1 MSTATEPTT
10 APASTTESTRATAR
24 ATTGAAPRGSRR
36 KPRVSLSWGAMVVI
50 GVLAVHLLVVLF
62 PFVWMIYSSFK
73 TNAAFQASV
82 WTLPTALEWDNYAQA
97 LADGKLVLYAANS
110 LLVTLS
116 SVLITV
122 VIATAAGY
130 AFVIFRT
137 RWMPAVELIML
148 IGMAIPAYIALVPL
162 VATIRDMGLM
172 DTYLGVILPTVAF
185 NLPVSVLIMRGFF
198 ATIPRDLVEAARI
211 DGASEFST
219 FLKVMVPIAKPA
231 MFTTAI
237 VNVIWVWNDFLFPLV
252 MLNSP
257 DKKTLPLG
265 LTDFVGERMTNY
277 PVLLAAILLAALGS
291 FVVYVIFQRQVI
303 GGLTSGAVKQ

>member
-1 MSTATEPTT
+1 MTVITVP
-10 APASTTESTRATAR
+10 RIR
-24 ATTGAAPRGSRR
+24 TG
-36 KPRVSLSWGAMVVI
+36 RVVNWGTVVVLSL
-50 GVLAVHLLVVLF
+50 LAVHLLVVLF
-62 PFVWMIYSSFK
+62 PFVWMAYSSFK
-73 TNAAFQASV
+73 TTTEFQRSV
-82 WTLPTALEWDNYAQA
+82 WSLPSSLEWGNYAQA
-97 LADGKLVLYAANS
+97 LADGTLLRYAANS
-110 LLVTLS
+110 MFVTLA

-122 VIATAAGY
+122 VVATAAGY

-137 RWMPAVELIML
+137 RWMPAVEIVML
-148 IGMAIPAYIALVPL
+148 VGMAIPAYIALVPL
-162 VATIRDMGLM
+162 VASIRDMGLL
-172 DTYLGVILPTVAF
+172 DSHLGVILPTVAF

-198 ATIPRDLVEAARI
+198 ATTPRDLVEAARI
-211 DGASEFST
+211 DGASELSI
-219 FLKVMVPIAKPA
+219 FLRVMVPIARPA

-252 MLNSP
+252 ILNSP

-291 FVVYVIFQRQVI
+291 FIVYVIFQRHVI